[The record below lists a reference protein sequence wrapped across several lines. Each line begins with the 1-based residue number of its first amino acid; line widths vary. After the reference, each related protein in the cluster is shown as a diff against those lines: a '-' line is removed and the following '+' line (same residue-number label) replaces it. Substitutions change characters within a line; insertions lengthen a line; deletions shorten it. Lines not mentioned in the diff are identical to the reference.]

1 MSARVTLWLIDAHYQ
16 IFRAYHALPDL
27 RAPDGTPIGALRGY
41 ASTLVKFLAE
51 QKPTHVAAAWDDEA
65 TSFRNALFADYKKGR
80 TEFPA
85 DLEPQLALCA
95 EATEAL
101 GVRVARAET
110 FEADDVIATLT
121 ARALDRG
128 ADVVIVTADKDMA
141 ALVSERVSLFDP
153 RSESLV
159 GPAGVE
165 ARLGVAPD
173 LVPDFLTL
181 VGDAVDNV
189 PGVPGIGAKTAAL
202 LLRRFGRIESIP
214 ADPREWAGV
223 GVRGA
228 ERVAR
233 ALADNR
239 DGISLARSLV
249 RMREDVPLALDL
261 ADLSWRGAER
271 AGLAAFCERLGIRGL
286 ADRVPRFRE

>member
-1 MSARVTLWLIDAHYQ
+1 MSESPTLWLIDGHYQ
-16 IFRAYHALPDL
+16 IFRAYHAMPDL
-27 RAPDGTPIGALRGY
+27 RAPDGTPVGALRGY
-41 ASTLVKFLAE
+41 AATLLKLLGE
-51 QKPTHVAAAWDDEA
+51 QKPTHVAAAWDHEL
-65 TSFRNALFADYKKGR
+65 TSFRNELHAGYKAGR
-80 TEFPA
+80 TEAPA
-85 DLEPQLALCA
+85 DLEPQFALCA
-95 EATEAL
+95 EVTRAL
-101 GVRVARAET
+101 GVRVVGVPR

-128 ADVVIVTADKDMA
+128 AEVVIATADKDMG

-165 ARLGVAPD
+165 ERLGVPPD
-173 LVPDFLTL
+173 LVPDYLTL

-202 LLRRFGRIESIP
+202 LLRRFGRIEDIP

-233 ALADNR
+233 ALAENR
-239 DGISLARSLV
+239 AGIALARSLV
-249 RMREDVPLALDL
+249 RMRDDLPLELEL
-261 ADLSWRGAER
+261 ADLAWAGADR
-271 AGLAAFCERLGIRGL
+271 AGFAAFCERLGIRGL
-286 ADRVPRFRE
+286 CERVPRYRD

>member
-1 MSARVTLWLIDAHYQ
+1 MSARVRLWLIDAHYQ
-16 IFRAYHALPDL
+16 IFRAYHAMPDL
-27 RAPDGTPIGALRGY
+27 RAPDGRPVGALRGY

-65 TSFRNALFADYKKGR
+65 TSFRNELYADYKKGR

-95 EATEAL
+95 EVTEAL

-153 RSESLV
+153 RSDSLV
-159 GPAGVE
+159 GPAAVE
-165 ARLGVAPD
+165 ARLGVPPD

-214 ADPREWAGV
+214 ADPREWAGS

-233 ALADNR
+233 ALAENR
-239 DGISLARSLV
+239 AGIELARTLV
-249 RMREDVPLALDL
+249 RMREDVPLALEL
-261 ADLSWRGAER
+261 ADLAWRGAER

-286 ADRVPRFRE
+286 ADRVPQFQD

>member
-1 MSARVTLWLIDAHYQ
+1 MSARATLWLLDGHYQ
-16 IFRAYHALPDL
+16 IFRAYHAMPDL
-27 RAPDGTPIGALRGY
+27 RAPDGTPVGALRGY
-41 ASTLVKFLAE
+41 AATLVKLLAE
-51 QKPTHVAAAWDDEA
+51 QKPTHIAAAWDHEL
-65 TSFRNALFADYKKGR
+65 TSFRNELHPGYKAGR
-80 TEFPA
+80 TEAPA
-85 DLEPQLALCA
+85 DLEPQFALCA
-95 EATEAL
+95 EVTRAL
-101 GVRVARAET
+101 GVPVVGVPR

-128 ADVVIVTADKDMA
+128 ADVVIATVDKDLA
-141 ALVSERVSLFDP
+141 ALVSDRVSLFDP
-153 RSESLV
+153 RTDSLL
-159 GPAGVE
+159 GPAAVE
-165 ARLGVAPD
+165 ERLGVPPD

-233 ALADNR
+233 ALAEHR
-239 DGISLARSLV
+239 AGIALARSLV
-249 RMREDVPLALDL
+249 RMREDLPLDQEL
-261 ADLSWRGAER
+261 ADFVWAGADRESF
-271 AGLAAFCERLGIRGL
+271 AAFCERLGIRGL
-286 ADRVPRFRE
+286 AERVPRYRD

>member
-1 MSARVTLWLIDAHYQ
+1 MSTRVTLWLLDAHYQ
-16 IFRAYHALPDL
+16 IFRAYHAMPDL
-27 RAPDGTPIGALRGY
+27 RAIDGTPIGALRGY
-41 ASTLVKFLAE
+41 GAMLVKLLAE
-51 QKPTHVAAAWDDEA
+51 QKPTHVVAAWDHEL
-65 TSFRNALFADYKKGR
+65 TSFRNDLHAGYKAGR
-80 TEFPA
+80 TEAPP
-85 DLEPQLALCA
+85 DLEPQFALCA
-95 EATEAL
+95 ELTEAL
-101 GVRVARAET
+101 GVRVVGVPS

-128 ADVVIVTADKDMA
+128 ADVVIATVDKDLG

-153 RSESLV
+153 RSDSLI

-165 ARLGVAPD
+165 ARLGVPPD

-214 ADPREWAGV
+214 ADPREWAGA

-233 ALADNR
+233 ALAENR
-239 DGISLARSLV
+239 PAIELARSLI
-249 RMREDVPLALDL
+249 RMREDVPLALEL
-261 ADLSWRGAER
+261 ADLAWRGAER

-286 ADRVPRFRE
+286 ADRVPRFRD

>member
-1 MSARVTLWLIDAHYQ
+1 M
-16 IFRAYHALPDL
+16 PDL
-27 RAPDGTPIGALRGY
+27 RAPDGTPVGALRGY

-65 TSFRNALFADYKKGR
+65 TSFRNDLYADYKKGR
-80 TEFPA
+80 TEFPP

-95 EATEAL
+95 EVTEAL
-101 GVRVARAET
+101 GIRVARAES

-121 ARALDRG
+121 GRALDRG
-128 ADVVIVTADKDMA
+128 MDVVIVTADKDLG

-153 RSESLV
+153 RSDSLV
-159 GPAGVE
+159 GPADIE
-165 ARLGVAPD
+165 KRLGVPPD
-173 LVPDFLTL
+173 LVPDYLTL

-214 ADPREWAGV
+214 SDPREWAGA

-233 ALADNR
+233 ALAENR
-239 DGISLARSLV
+239 AGIELARALV
-249 RMREDVPLALDL
+249 RMREDVPLAHDL
-261 ADLSWRGAER
+261 GDFAWTGAER
-271 AGLAAFCERLGIRGL
+271 ARLGAFCERLGIRGL
-286 ADRVPRFRE
+286 ADRVPRFQD